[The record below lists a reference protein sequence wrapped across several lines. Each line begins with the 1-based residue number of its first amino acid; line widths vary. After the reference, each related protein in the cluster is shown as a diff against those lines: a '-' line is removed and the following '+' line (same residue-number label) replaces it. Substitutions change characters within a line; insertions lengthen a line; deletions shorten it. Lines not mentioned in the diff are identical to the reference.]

1 MTDREIMDYQRRKIS
16 QLKEENR
23 ALKERL
29 RVVTEEQRVV
39 DAEDAMVFAMV
50 NGPAV
55 LMSDGCTRV
64 VIRGRAHGTEERNPK
79 QGSGGDSQTAWVQA
93 APVHGGEGSPQ
104 QRHCKAPDYRGVY
117 GSGEIKIRYTPRH
130 LFGAAAGNFKTKG

>member
-29 RVVTEEQRVV
+29 RIVTEEQLVV
-39 DAEDAMVFAMV
+39 DAEDAMVFALV

-55 LMSDGCTRV
+55 PLSAGCVRV
-64 VIRGRAHGTEERNPK
+64 VIRR
-79 QGSGGDSQTAWVQA
+79 
-93 APVHGGEGSPQ
+93 
-104 QRHCKAPDYRGVY
+104 
-117 GSGEIKIRYTPRH
+117 
-130 LFGAAAGNFKTKG
+130 